1 MKACKKLI
9 IDTDGAPDDVR
20 AISLALQTP
29 DIEVLAITTVHG
41 VVSVDQAVANVSRTL
56 RANRRTVPIYKGAFE
71 PLVAMTGRVTDE
83 SLLFG
88 KDGIGDKP
96 DNFPKVEQED
106 FIKHDSSKPAALA
119 LIELLKQHNDV
130 TLVCIGPL
138 TNIALAMKLDADFV
152 RRPKEMVIMGGN
164 IYGVGNISCRYTSEF
179 NFGGDPEAAHIVLA
193 KMECPITLVPWEAC
207 FFEGP
212 KYEGEV
218 DFHAHL
224 RLGTP
229 LADFFSTVTSIG
241 REILQRN
248 NRQYAYCD
256 EIAMA
261 IALCGESIIKES
273 KLMRASVELN
283 GEFTRGQVA
292 CDWSEQFFNNA
303 NAVHKL
309 DNSRRSVKFVI
320 SYDAK
325 ALDQLIHDAVRKS
338 K

>member
-29 DIEVLAITTVHG
+29 DIE
-41 VVSVDQAVANVSRTL
+41 
-56 RANRRTVPIYKGAFE
+56 VPIYKGAFE

-212 KYEGEV
+212 KARVMCITVNYFKYEGEV

-283 GEFTRGQVA
+283 GEFTR
-292 CDWSEQFFNNA
+292 
-303 NAVHKL
+303 
-309 DNSRRSVKFVI
+309 
-320 SYDAK
+320 
-325 ALDQLIHDAVRKS
+325 
-338 K
+338 